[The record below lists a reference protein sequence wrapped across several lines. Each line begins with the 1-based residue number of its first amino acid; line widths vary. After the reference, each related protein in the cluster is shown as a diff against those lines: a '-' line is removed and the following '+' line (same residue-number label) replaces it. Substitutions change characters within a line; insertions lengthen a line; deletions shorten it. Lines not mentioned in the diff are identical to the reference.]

1 MAQNFQ
7 GGEPHHSKSILQTFV
22 EAKRRGPKT
31 KPNYDPNYVG
41 GGTKIFNWIKDL
53 FTSKPTFGGGAYGG
67 GGAGGRVNDNT
78 SSQTPKTDRYN
89 VKQERKVTVNESASP
104 KKEPTTTKKKPV
116 LRPFPNQEL
125 STVTVIAK
133 RPDYIAN
140 FAPIPQQSVENP
152 QIHVPVN
159 HYNRRTTR
167 ELIRAKGLNPYH
179 MGSLQRKQLRK
190 YLNGELTADQ
200 VSPTVLSIAQKQIQ
214 PDNQV
219 WNNYYP
225 DNQPRSGV
233 IPDVMEFFRP
243 S

>member
-1 MAQNFQ
+1 MT
-7 GGEPHHSKSILQTFV
+7 QT
-22 EAKRRGPKT
+22 T
-31 KPNYDPNYVG
+31 SG
-41 GGTKIFNWIKDL
+41 GGTKIVNWIKDL
-53 FTSKPTFGGGAYGG
+53 FTPKPTFGGGEYGG
-67 GGAGGRVNDNT
+67 AGAGGRFNVDT
-78 SSQTPKTDRYN
+78 PSQTSKTDRYN
-89 VKQERKVTVNESASP
+89 IKQERKVTVNKSASP
-104 KKEPTTTKKKPV
+104 KENPATTKKESTTTKKKPV
-116 LRPFPNQEL
+116 LRPFPDQEL
-125 STVTVIAK
+125 STVTVTAK

>member
-7 GGEPHHSKSILQTFV
+7 GGEP
-22 EAKRRGPKT
+22 
-31 KPNYDPNYVG
+31 NYDQNYVG
-41 GGTKIFNWIKDL
+41 EGTKIFNWIKDL

-67 GGAGGRVNDNT
+67 GGSGGRYNVDRP
-78 SSQTPKTDRYN
+78 SQASKTDRYN
-89 VKQERKVTVNESASP
+89 IKQERKVTVNESASP
-104 KKEPTTTKKKPV
+104 KEKPTKKESTTTKKKPV

-125 STVTVIAK
+125 STVTVVAK

-225 DNQPRSGV
+225 DNQPREGIVS
-233 IPDVMEFFRP
+233 DVREFFRP
-243 S
+243 D